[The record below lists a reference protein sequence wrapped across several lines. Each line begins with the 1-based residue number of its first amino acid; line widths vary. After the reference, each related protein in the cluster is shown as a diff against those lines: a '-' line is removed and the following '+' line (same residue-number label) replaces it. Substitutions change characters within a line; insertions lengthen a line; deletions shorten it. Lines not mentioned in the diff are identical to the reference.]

1 MNLINLF
8 EYGWRVKALVNSVI
22 QDQSSYYNL
31 LSDIVAA
38 RNNIMF
44 STNNVNKTAWQEIA
58 IKLLRKYF
66 LLIAVG
72 IYLHE
77 TQNDEKKDT
86 FIQWLVQK
94 KEVRNLYES
103 INLQHID
110 NYLSINGD
118 RSSSLTTD
126 LSLGTSGYI
135 QQCVNLVIVL
145 DI

>member
-8 EYGWRVKALVNSVI
+8 EYGGRVKALVNSVI

-44 STNNVNKTAWQEIA
+44 STNHVNKTTWQEIA

-66 LLIAVG
+66 LLVAVG

-77 TQNDEKKDT
+77 TQIDEKKET
-86 FIQWLVQK
+86 FAQWLVK
-94 KEVRNLYES
+94 KSEVRNLYES
-103 INLQHID
+103 INRQHIE

-126 LSLGTSGYI
+126 LSLGTSGYFSI
-135 QQCVNLVIVL
+135 
-145 DI
+145 

>member
-44 STNNVNKTAWQEIA
+44 S
-58 IKLLRKYF
+58 KLLRKYF

-77 TQNDEKKDT
+77 TQNEEKKST
-86 FIQWLVQK
+86 FVQWLVQK

-135 QQCVNLVIVL
+135 
-145 DI
+145 

>member
-31 LSDIVAA
+31 LSDILAA

-66 LLIAVG
+66 LLITVG

-77 TQNDEKKDT
+77 TQSEEKKET
-86 FIQWLVQK
+86 LAQWLVK
-94 KEVRNLYES
+94 KSEVRNLYES

-110 NYLSINGD
+110 NYLSISGD

-126 LSLGTSGYI
+126 LSLGTSG
-135 QQCVNLVIVL
+135 
-145 DI
+145 

>member
-44 STNNVNKTAWQEIA
+44 STNNMNKAAWQEIA

-77 TQNDEKKDT
+77 TQNDEKKST
-86 FIQWLVQK
+86 FVQWLVQK
-94 KEVRNLYES
+94 REVRNLYES

-126 LSLGTSGYI
+126 LSLGTSGYWF
-135 QQCVNLVIVL
+135 CC
-145 DI
+145 